1 MEGVNEGEATRRMC
15 KRGRACICTS
25 GVGRASYMGE
35 GSACDVHGA
44 GCVMGVW
51 AEGEKRLEAGVGQG
65 LGR

>member
-1 MEGVNEGEATRRMC
+1 M
-15 KRGRACICTS
+15 RGRPQGGCVSEGGRAFARL